1 MLVLAGG
8 SLQGA
13 VCTLLNFFI
22 GNMRKKER
30 WIFMAAAGGLAA
42 AFVHK
47 RTKKIQEKARGE
59 DRHVPYGS
67 YEAVFKRPLDIM
79 MSGIALV
86 LFSPVMGVIAF
97 LVLFKFGLPVL
108 FKQQRPGLDGK
119 VFTIYKFRTMTDEKD
134 GNGKLLPDEQRLTK
148 FGKWLRSTS
157 LDELPELFNILKG
170 DMSIVGPRP
179 LLVEY
184 LPRYS
189 ERQRHRHDVRPGLTG
204 LAQVSGRNGIGWYK
218 KFECDIG
225 YVRNV
230 SFLRDIKIVCD
241 TVRIVLDK
249 DGINSSTSETMEVF
263 TGCVNRK

>member
-1 MLVLAGG
+1 MLVLMGG

-13 VCTLLNFFI
+13 ACTLLNFFN
-22 GNMRKKER
+22 GNMRKKEG
-30 WIFMAAAGGLAA
+30 WIFMAAAGGFAA
-42 AFVHK
+42 AFVHR
-47 RTKKIQEKARGE
+47 RTRKIQEKARGE
-59 DRHVPYGS
+59 GRHVPYGT
-67 YEAVFKRPLDIM
+67 YEAVFKRPLDIT

-97 LVLFKFGLPVL
+97 MVRFKFGFPVL

-134 GNGKLLPDEQRLTK
+134 GDGKLLPDEQRLTK

-204 LAQVSGRNGIGWYK
+204 LAQVSGRNELSWDEKFKDDMAYIDEISFQKDLKILAMTVDIVIGKKGI
-218 KFECDIG
+218 
-225 YVRNV
+225 
-230 SFLRDIKIVCD
+230 
-241 TVRIVLDK
+241 
-249 DGINSSTSETMEVF
+249 SSKTSETMEIF
-263 TGCVNRK
+263 TGNGK

>member
-1 MLVLAGG
+1 MPVLAGG

-13 VCTLLNFFI
+13 ACTLLNFFI
-22 GNMRKKER
+22 GDMRKKER
-30 WIFMAAAGGLAA
+30 LIFTVAAGGFVA

-47 RTKKIQEKARGE
+47 RTKKIQKKARGKG
-59 DRHVPYGS
+59 RHVPYGS

-97 LVLFKFGLPVL
+97 LVRFKFGLPVL

-134 GNGKLLPDEQRLTK
+134 GDGKLLPDEQRLTK

-204 LAQVSGRNGIGWYK
+204 LAQVSGRNELSWDEKFKDDKAYVDEISFQKDLKIIAMTVAIVIGKKGI
-218 KFECDIG
+218 
-225 YVRNV
+225 
-230 SFLRDIKIVCD
+230 
-241 TVRIVLDK
+241 
-249 DGINSSTSETMEVF
+249 SSKTSETMEIF
-263 TGCVNRK
+263 TGNEK

>member
-1 MLVLAGG
+1 M
-8 SLQGA
+8 QGA
-13 VCTLLNFFI
+13 ACTLLNFFM

-30 WIFMAAAGGLAA
+30 LIFTVAAGGFAA

-47 RTKKIQEKARGE
+47 RTKKIQKKARVEG
-59 DRHVPYGS
+59 RHVPYGM

-97 LVLFKFGLPVL
+97 LVRFKFGLPVL

-134 GNGKLLPDEQRLTK
+134 GDGKLLPDEQRLTK

-184 LPRYS
+184 LSRYS

-204 LAQVSGRNGIGWYK
+204 LAQVSGRNAISWDE
-218 KFECDIG
+218 KFKDDIEYIDKITFFG
-225 YVRNV
+225 D
-230 SFLRDIKIVCD
+230 LKIVFK
-241 TVRIVLDK
+241 TIGVILK
-249 DGINSSTSETMEVF
+249 GSGISSHTSETMEKF
-263 TGCVNRK
+263 MGSVNR

>member
-59 DRHVPYGS
+59 DRHVPYGP

-134 GNGKLLPDEQRLTK
+134 GDGKLLPDEQRLTK

-204 LAQVSGRNGIGWYK
+204 LAQVSGRNELSWDEKFKDDMAYIDEISFQKDLKILAMTVDIVIGKKGI
-218 KFECDIG
+218 
-225 YVRNV
+225 
-230 SFLRDIKIVCD
+230 
-241 TVRIVLDK
+241 
-249 DGINSSTSETMEVF
+249 SSKTSETMEIF
-263 TGCVNRK
+263 TGNGK